1 MANDYRAHRTTGN
14 DWREDAGYNQ
24 HRGNSGRYRSN
35 DNYDSD
41 SDYLYGNRGTYG
53 RASYNDMNDDR
64 YYRSNYGYGSNFGTG
79 SYPGSGYKVNSDRNY
94 RRESDRYNRSNDY
107 GAYNAGYS
115 GYSGGYGYGR
125 YPQEEGYGYNRPEY
139 EYGTSDRADY
149 RRRHNSNY
157 NSGYNRS
164 NDYDRYE
171 DRQRNDRDWWDKAG
185 DEVASWFG
193 DEDAERRRRRDEQQ
207 SHRGRGPKGY
217 QRSDE
222 RIREDVN
229 DRLTDDPWIDASDI
243 EVTVNNREVIL
254 SGEVHDRSSKRRA
267 EDIAEGILG
276 VQNVENRI
284 RVNQEEFVRFN
295 DYNYPTATTSAGA
308 TDTASRTENGKAK
321 TTSRTT

>member
-24 HRGNSGRYRSN
+24 HYGNSGRHRGN
-35 DNYDSD
+35 RNSD
-41 SDYLYGNRGTYG
+41 SDYVYRNNDRYT
-53 RASYNDMNDDR
+53 SYNHLDEDR
-64 YYRSNYGYGSNFGTG
+64 YHPSNYGYGSNFGTG
-79 SYPGSGYKVNSDRNY
+79 SYPASSYKVNTDRNY
-94 RRESDRYNRSNDY
+94 RRNDY
-107 GAYNAGYS
+107 YGVYNPGYAGYDRD
-115 GYSGGYGYGR
+115 YSYGR

-139 EYGTSDRADY
+139 EYGTSDRGDY
-149 RRRHNSNY
+149 QRRNYSNY
-157 NSGYNRS
+157 NNNYNRQDG
-164 NDYDRYE
+164 NDRYE
-171 DRQRNDRDWWDKAG
+171 DRRQNDRDWWDKTS

-229 DRLTDDPWIDASDI
+229 DRLTDDPWVDASDI
-243 EVTVNNREVIL
+243 EVSVNDREVIL

-267 EDIAEGILG
+267 EDIAEGVLG

-284 RVNQEEFVRFN
+284 RVNQEEYVKFN
-295 DYNYPTATTSAGA
+295 DYNYPTATTSAGS
-308 TDTASRTENGKAK
+308 TDTNSRVENGKARTSSK
-321 TTSRTT
+321 TS